1 MSTHVKCHE
10 KVCYLPLVMNKIANY
25 LFRISIVFS
34 VLITLFSCSS
44 DKNKEFSEIAKVSI
58 REIGHKLLL
67 ANQDSTSLVLPIKK
81 LEPYKYQLSFE
92 QDLSINP
99 EGLVS
104 IIKNSFQ
111 KSGLPQNYRIEV
123 IHCNDNEVAYSYEVK
138 LSQENDI
145 IPCKG
150 RDLPKSCYLINVR
163 FTNMPKT
170 NFIDYKLIY
179 IPLLGIL
186 MLTAILL
193 FKRKEKE
200 NYRNTDNNYT
210 SIGSFHFY
218 PEQNK
223 LIKAS
228 EEISLSRKECELL
241 AIFIAHPNQVIKRE
255 ELTKKVWEDHG
266 VIVGRSLDT
275 YISKLRNILK
285 EDSSIK
291 ISNVH
296 GVGYKLE
303 ILK

>member
-1 MSTHVKCHE
+1 
-10 KVCYLPLVMNKIANY
+10 
-25 LFRISIVFS
+25 
-34 VLITLFSCSS
+34 
-44 DKNKEFSEIAKVSI
+44 
-58 REIGHKLLL
+58 
-67 ANQDSTSLVLPIKK
+67 
-81 LEPYKYQLSFE
+81 
-92 QDLSINP
+92 
-99 EGLVS
+99 
-104 IIKNSFQ
+104 
-111 KSGLPQNYRIEV
+111 
-123 IHCNDNEVAYSYEVK
+123 
-138 LSQENDI
+138 
-145 IPCKG
+145 
-150 RDLPKSCYLINVR
+150 
-163 FTNMPKT
+163 MPKT

-193 FKRKEKE
+193 YKRKEKE